1 MKGIS
6 GFYRT
11 KYCGDVTKHDCGKE
25 VTLMGWVQR
34 RRDLGGLTFIDLR
47 DRTGICQVVFNP
59 EIHPQAHASTHKI
72 KAEYCIAVEGEIRLR
87 PKDMR
92 NPGMRTGSVELLAQR
107 VSILNEAM
115 TLPFVIS
122 ETADVSDAL
131 RLKYRYLDLRR
142 PSLKENIILRHRAA
156 RSVRQYLDKQGF
168 IDIETPILT
177 KSTPEGA
184 RDYLV
189 PSRVSPGQF
198 YALPQSPQLFKQL
211 LMIAGFDRYY
221 QIVKCFRDEDLRAD
235 RQPEFTQI
243 DIEASFLSQA
253 QIMDISEG
261 LIATMFK
268 DTIGVELPR
277 PFFKMTYNDAIRDYG
292 VDNPDTRFSM
302 KLHDISDLVAESDLE
317 VFSSVVGRGGLV
329 KAINVKGP
337 DNLKRKDLD
346 SLASFISDYGAK
358 GVIWARATEKGW
370 QGSIAK
376 FLTHNQISKIEE
388 RLGME
393 VGDIALFVADKKD
406 VVNASLGALR
416 VHIANKLSLVPKD
429 TYSPVWISEFP
440 LLEWSEEEQR
450 LVSTHHPFTAP
461 VEEDISLLVSA
472 PSKIR
477 AQAYDLVINGQEVG
491 GGSIRIHNKSLQQQ
505 VFKVIGIG
513 EEEAKFKFGF
523 LLEALEYGAP
533 PHGGIA
539 FGFDRLV
546 MLIAKAASL
555 RDVIAFPKTQKAFCT
570 LTQAP
575 SPVDETQLAE
585 LGIKVIKKGED

>member
-1 MKGIS
+1 LKGIS

-34 RRDLGGLTFIDLR
+34 RRDLGGLIFIDLR

-72 KAEYCIAVEGEIRLR
+72 KAEYCIAVEGEIGLR

-92 NPGMRTGSVELLAQR
+92 NPGMRTGAVELLAQR

-122 ETADVSDAL
+122 ETADASDAL

-142 PSLKENIILRHRAA
+142 SSLKENIILRHRAT

-189 PSRVSPGQF
+189 PSRVFPGQF

-221 QIVKCFRDEDLRAD
+221 QIARCFRDEDLRAD

-243 DIEASFLSQA
+243 DMEASFLSRDE
-253 QIMDISEG
+253 IMDVSEG
-261 LIATMFK
+261 LIAAIFK
-268 DTIGVELPR
+268 DTIGVELKR
-277 PFFKMTYNDAIRDYG
+277 PFLKITYNDAVGDYG
-292 VDNPDTRFSM
+292 VDNPDIRFSM
-302 KLHDISDLVAESDLE
+302 KLYDISDIVAKCRFE
-317 VFSSVVGRGGLV
+317 VFSSTVAGGGVV
-329 KAINVKGP
+329 KAINIKGP
-337 DNLKRKDLD
+337 NNLRRGDLD
-346 SLASFISDYGAK
+346 SFGLVVSNYGAK
-358 GVIWARATEKGW
+358 GVVWARVTEKGW
-370 QGSIAK
+370 QSSIAK
-376 FLTHNQISKIEE
+376 FLTNDQRVEIKE

-393 VGDIALFVADKKD
+393 VGDTALFIADKKD

-416 VHIANKLSLVPKD
+416 VHIANKLSIIPED
-429 TYSPVWISEFP
+429 MYSPVWVTEFP
-440 LLEWSEEEQR
+440 LLEWNEEEQR
-450 LVSTHHPFTAP
+450 LTATHHPFTAP
-461 VEEDISLLVSA
+461 VEEDISLLESDPGKV
-472 PSKIR
+472 R

-491 GGSIRIHNKSLQQQ
+491 GGSIRIHNKALQQS
-505 VFKVIGIG
+505 VFKAIGIG
-513 EEEAKFKFGF
+513 EEETRTRFGF

-546 MLIAKAASL
+546 MLIVKASSL
-555 RDVIAFPKTQKAFCT
+555 RDVIAFPKTQKSFCL

-575 SPVDETQLAE
+575 SPVDDTQLVE
-585 LGIKVIKKGED
+585 LGVNVINRNKE

>member
-346 SLASFISDYGAK
+346 SLASFISNYGAK